1 MTQWQRIHL
10 PMQEMQETRV
20 QSLDQ
25 EDLLEE
31 EMATHSSILA
41 WIFPWPEELD
51 GLQSMESQEKD
62 TTQRLNNN
70 KFFYEVPIIISIIMC
85 QYLLYTL
92 QLEMS
97 PKKSHSQRVNEIFY
111 LQGAL
116 YL

>member
-1 MTQWQRIHL
+1 
-10 PMQEMQETRV
+10 
-20 QSLDQ
+20 
-25 EDLLEE
+25 
-31 EMATHSSILA
+31 
-41 WIFPWPEELD
+41 
-51 GLQSMESQEKD
+51 MESQEKD